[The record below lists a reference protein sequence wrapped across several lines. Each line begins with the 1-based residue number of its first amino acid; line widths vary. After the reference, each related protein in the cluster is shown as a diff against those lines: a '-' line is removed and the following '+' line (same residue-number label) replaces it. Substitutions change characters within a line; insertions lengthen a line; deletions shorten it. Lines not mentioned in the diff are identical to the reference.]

1 MARKTASEP
10 SAGISADTRM
20 LILHGTD
27 RFLQDEKLE
36 QLHAA
41 LEKTHGKDGVD
52 TIRFDGQAG
61 PRILA
66 DVLDECRSTGLMQ
79 QHKVVVID
87 NAEMVIKETED
98 EAPAPPKAAGRKR
111 APAPH
116 SPREIL
122 ENYAA
127 DPSPT
132 ATLILRAATWRP
144 GNLDKAV
151 AAIGAVY
158 KCEPMSDAEAIAWAQ
173 KRARESHK
181 TSIDAKAAGT
191 LIATVGTELGRIDT
205 ELEKLALAAGGE
217 GQPITAAL
225 VEQMTGQSREEEF
238 WAIQDRLLEGNPGTT
253 LAELRDLIEVSRHD
267 PVAIGWAYMD
277 AARRV
282 HMAAAA
288 VKQGTPLKSLARPLK
303 IWGFGP
309 EFDRKI
315 ALMEQAARSA
325 GPARAARLFNAVVAA
340 DAANKSS
347 LGEPMRNL
355 EVLTVRF
362 AGAIGKR

>member
-1 MARKTASEP
+1 
-10 SAGISADTRM
+10 
-20 LILHGTD
+20 
-27 RFLQDEKLE
+27 
-36 QLHAA
+36 
-41 LEKTHGKDGVD
+41 VD

-87 NAEMVIKETED
+87 NAEMVIKEMED

-144 GNLDKAV
+144 GNL
-151 AAIGAVY
+151 
-158 KCEPMSDAEAIAWAQ
+158 AWAQ

-181 TSIDAKAAGT
+181 TSIDAKAAGA

-347 LGEPMRNL
+347 LGDPMRNL